1 MRAIAAA
8 LLVSV
13 ALLGQ
18 AHADGVSARK
28 RISLDELAATSE
40 VVFSAVILEAQPR
53 WESRMAYGEEQRYV
67 AEYRFQIR
75 VDGWLKGGPPDPA
88 EAQGCLGNATTA
100 CWISLGGDPPPGKWL
115 VVEEQYLSAFSRG
128 SAKPH
133 DRILVFAS
141 AHGTRQ
147 WLAERAGQKTATLH
161 PREVESA
168 TRLRAVVAALAK
180 SRPAKRVRKS
190 DRPVSAPTAAGR
202 PARAP

>member
-1 MRAIAAA
+1 MRSIVPA
-8 LLVSV
+8 LFVSV

-18 AHADGVSARK
+18 VHADGVSASK

-75 VDGWLKGGPPDPA
+75 IERWLKGGPPDSAKPA
-88 EAQGCLGNATTA
+88 G
-100 CWISLGGDPPPGKWL
+100 WISLRGDPPPGKWL
-115 VVEEQYLSAFSRG
+115 VVDEQYLSAFSPG
-128 SAKPH
+128 SAKPQ

-147 WLAERAGQKTATLH
+147 WLAEMANQESATLQ

-180 SRPAKRVRKS
+180 SRPAK
-190 DRPVSAPTAAGR
+190 PPTATAR